1 MEPLEGNL
9 PLSTPIYNSSI
20 LEDMFLKDN
29 GELLKRT
36 FLGQKELGEALIL
49 LKVWAQQR
57 SSIYVH
63 DCLNGYLIAI
73 ILSYLATHG
82 KVNDSMKP
90 LQIFRVALDFIAT
103 SKLWSRG
110 LYLQDEA
117 KISKE
122 DRMLYKD
129 TFPVT
134 ICDSHT
140 HVNLTFR
147 IKSNGFFELQ
157 DEASLTLRC
166 FEKSGDGAFEDIF
179 MTKIDFPAKYDYY
192 VRLNLKEKNEVY
204 ASGFCLD
211 DECWRL
217 FEQKLHGLLKQGL
230 SDRAKFIRVIW
241 RNIPTE
247 CSMENG
253 FSELDVEPLLV
264 GISVSFLEKAL
275 RVVDV
280 GPDAEN
286 KEEAVKFRAFWGEK
300 AELRR
305 FKDGKIAESTVWEI
319 EQWKRH
325 LILKRIIEHVL
336 RRHLSMSTRNV
347 IQIVDQLDFSLLHG
361 VGDPVSHSAS
371 LLGAFEVLSKRLHH
385 IEDIPLRV
393 SRVQP
398 LDPAFRFTSVFPP
411 APHPLANEGNVQR
424 LSKLTSSC
432 IKPLQVMI
440 QLEGSGNWPMDGVA
454 IEKTKSAFL
463 LKIGESLQNS
473 WGMTCIASEDNV
485 DVFLSGY
492 AFRLRILH
500 ERGLPLVKREMGSGR
515 LKEVSSI
522 DNKLFVHSQHSSMI
536 NGLQGLFPIYGPVVR
551 LAKRWVS
558 SHLFSAC
565 LAEEAVELLVA
576 YLFVKPL
583 PFSVPCSRITG
594 FLRFLRLLAEYD
606 WTFSALVVDMNNDLT
621 PSDKKEIY
629 DKFMLSRKGYE
640 ENPWDASPAMFL
652 TMSYDKASEAWTRSS
667 PNSLELKR
675 LVAYARSSA
684 NLLTRLILQ
693 DQIDSYRWEC
703 LFRTP
708 LNNYDA
714 VILLHGDRLPY
725 PQRLLF
731 PSKLEQGRLVANGKA
746 SKAFRP
752 FMLPEDLRGSSEE
765 LKKGLL
771 VDFDPLR
778 CYIEDLEKEFNSLK
792 VWYDSLGGDV
802 IGLTWD
808 SKKRGREEAEDD
820 PIDLLK
826 AVGEA
831 GKGFMRSVYFLK
843 APRLVN

>member
-1 MEPLEGNL
+1 METDTLTGPMDLKVRELLKEVQLDYTPAFTKLVNDTVSAIKESIIKIPEDLPVTADVAPGFVRDVGADKAEFKFKKPKCIEMGGSYSIKCIVKPDINVDLFIQLPKECFHEKDYLNYRYLAKRFLYLCVIKKHLMSASAVCKVEWSTFQNEARKPVLLVYPAKKLAEVPGLFIRIIPTAESLFDVSKLNLKRNNIRALNQEGNL

-361 VGDPVSHSAS
+361 VG
-371 LLGAFEVLSKRLHH
+371 
-385 IEDIPLRV
+385 
-393 SRVQP
+393 
-398 LDPAFRFTSVFPP
+398 
-411 APHPLANEGNVQR
+411 GN
-424 LSKLTSSC
+424 LTS
-432 IKPLQVMI
+432 
-440 QLEGSGNWPMDGVA
+440 
-454 IEKTKSAFL
+454 
-463 LKIGESLQNS
+463 
-473 WGMTCIASEDNV
+473 
-485 DVFLSGY
+485 
-492 AFRLRILH
+492 H
-500 ERGLPLVKREMGSGR
+500 
-515 LKEVSSI
+515 
-522 DNKLFVHSQHSSMI
+522 
-536 NGLQGLFPIYGPVVR
+536 
-551 LAKRWVS
+551 
-558 SHLFSAC
+558 
-565 LAEEAVELLVA
+565 
-576 YLFVKPL
+576 
-583 PFSVPCSRITG
+583 
-594 FLRFLRLLAEYD
+594 
-606 WTFSALVVDMNNDLT
+606 
-621 PSDKKEIY
+621 
-629 DKFMLSRKGYE
+629 
-640 ENPWDASPAMFL
+640 
-652 TMSYDKASEAWTRSS
+652 
-667 PNSLELKR
+667 
-675 LVAYARSSA
+675 
-684 NLLTRLILQ
+684 
-693 DQIDSYRWEC
+693 
-703 LFRTP
+703 
-708 LNNYDA
+708 
-714 VILLHGDRLPY
+714 
-725 PQRLLF
+725 
-731 PSKLEQGRLVANGKA
+731 
-746 SKAFRP
+746 
-752 FMLPEDLRGSSEE
+752 
-765 LKKGLL
+765 
-771 VDFDPLR
+771 
-778 CYIEDLEKEFNSLK
+778 
-792 VWYDSLGGDV
+792 
-802 IGLTWD
+802 
-808 SKKRGREEAEDD
+808 
-820 PIDLLK
+820 
-826 AVGEA
+826 
-831 GKGFMRSVYFLK
+831 
-843 APRLVN
+843 